1 MSRRNGRDFQ
11 RSNGRDGRRDR
22 RHKGGRGGDATR
34 QRSQPDQPS
43 STSRGR
49 AGRYDEPKGIARR
62 RGRQDVA
69 DDTAPEQ
76 GQEAWD
82 PGAPERNRR
91 RGDGAYHPRWRR
103 EASPH
108 PATCLECIN
117 LVIAR
122 SRAKA
127 IGESWDQATVY
138 PSYSC
143 YEQRW
148 TVDDPDSVRDLAEVT
163 PYLVG
168 DAEKCPT
175 FLRGSARDFRR
186 GYW

>member
-1 MSRRNGRDFQ
+1 
-11 RSNGRDGRRDR
+11 
-22 RHKGGRGGDATR
+22 GGPTR
-34 QRSQPDQPS
+34 QRNQPDEP
-43 STSRGR
+43 TGAARGR
-49 AGRYDEPKGIARR
+49 AGLSDEPNGANSR
-62 RGRQDVA
+62 RGREDVA
-69 DDTAPEQ
+69 KSGASRQSRRDAREADAPQ
-76 GQEAWD
+76 
-82 PGAPERNRR
+82 RNER
-91 RGDGAYHPRWRR
+91 RGEGEYHPRWRR
-103 EASPH
+103 ETEAR

-168 DAEKCPT
+168 DAESCPT
-175 FLRGSARDFRR
+175 FLRGGARDFRR